1 MAFNTVTIGP
11 TATKI
16 VDNNP
21 QRIGLII
28 VNNDTVKTIYVG
40 QDSTVTAANG
50 IPVAPGA
57 NLTEQNGGGGTEM
70 YYGPVYAI
78 PSAGTVDVRYWERMH

>member
-11 TATKI
+11 SATQI
-16 VDNNP
+16 VGANP

-28 VNNDTVKTIYVG
+28 VNTSTTVPIYVG
-40 QDSTVTAANG
+40 QDNTVTAANG
-50 IPVAPGA
+50 IPILPQG

-70 YYGPVYAI
+70 YYGPVFGI
-78 PSAGTVDVRYWERMH
+78 PSSGTVDVRYWERMH